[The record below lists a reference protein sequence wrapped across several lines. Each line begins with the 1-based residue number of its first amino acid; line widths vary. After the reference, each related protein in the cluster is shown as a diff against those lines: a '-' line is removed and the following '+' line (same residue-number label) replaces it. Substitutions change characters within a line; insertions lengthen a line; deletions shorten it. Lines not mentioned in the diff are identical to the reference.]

1 MNRKCILCIRTR
13 HGYTCCGLNQAIC
26 VGTKDTE
33 CSFYKS
39 RDKYYRD
46 NNGYI
51 QPLKI
56 NKGGHNYGKENK

>member
-1 MNRKCILCIRTR
+1 MNRKCVLCIRTR

-51 QPLKI
+51 QPLK
-56 NKGGHNYGKENK
+56 NK